1 MLLRFT
7 ALIAFLA
14 LILAAL
20 TVRAEPGACGIPL
33 AAEEGWKVAQDRQ
46 RAGFDSRSLCAAE
59 RAFLESP
66 RNLHSFL
73 VERHGELVVDSYRAG
88 PDRSSYWLWSRR
100 KEFDK
105 DALHDVRSI
114 TKSIVVLLWGIA
126 EHEGRV
132 PSLSTP
138 VLNLLPTLSDLRSGG
153 RDRITVADML
163 CMRSGLA
170 WDESGGYSRWMNDE
184 HGLLWR
190 GDRARY
196 IFDRPIDSAP
206 GSQFNYNGGLTAVL
220 GLLLEERAGVDLDEY
235 ARKRLFDPLGIVDWE
250 WTGDLRGRTRAF
262 TGLRLRPRDLARI
275 GRLVLDGGRWQG
287 RQVVPE
293 AWVRTLLSP
302 CVSGEAYGHHWWA
315 GKVRVGD
322 KEVAWHGALGN
333 GGQRLFIVPSLDLAV
348 VTTAGEYGEGSIGR
362 VNLHLLQQVV
372 AATREYV
379 GAPSQISEAVRPAS
393 TAPTP
398 IETRATLRSV
408 TEEDGGSRTY
418 VYLKIM
424 PKAKVPFTTLRF
436 RVRDRA
442 LLNGLSEGAT
452 VKFRAERIDGENTL
466 TAIRGVPPCVRFQP
480 CD

>member
-220 GLLLEERAGVDLDEY
+220 GLLLEERAGVDLD
-235 ARKRLFDPLGIVDWE
+235 G
-250 WTGDLRGRTRAF
+250 
-262 TGLRLRPRDLARI
+262 I
-275 GRLVLDGGRWQG
+275 GRLILDGGRWQG

-322 KEVAWHGALGN
+322 KEVAWDGALGN
-333 GGQRLFIVPSLDLAV
+333 GGKRLFIVPSLDLAV